1 MSQLKLFLF
10 ILPISVGAQ
19 PLSTLVDE
27 ALLHNREV
35 LAAQKKYEA
44 MQQRPA
50 PVHAPAGFS
59 RFYSFS
65 ERAPITG
72 TWGDPRTAT
81 AEKGA
86 RFLAVQAEALAQAI
100 RDTVLWSR
108 PDPVWAPGRGQ
119 GTTAGK
125 TS

>member
-1 MSQLKLFLF
+1 MMAIAKDIVKAHKF
-10 ILPISVGAQ
+10 
-19 PLSTLVDE
+19 D
-27 ALLHNREV
+27 
-35 LAAQKKYEA
+35 EA
-44 MQQRPA
+44 MQQAPA

-86 RFLAVQAEALAQAI
+86 RFLAVQAEALAEAI
-100 RDTVLWSR
+100 RDAALWSR
-108 PDPVWAPGRGQ
+108 PDPVWRPGRGQ
-119 GTTAGK
+119 EITAGK
-125 TS
+125 AE